1 MSVCT
6 VYYCTV
12 RRNLTTVTKV
22 SNNLLQYTCSYD
34 WSMAVGIVLY
44 ACIVLGITSIWS
56 TPQQHITNGSIS
68 IADRIKACC
77 QLLCIDDNNNDDVG
91 SSYTDGYNYSSL
103 FAQIDDTVRSSYI
116 EHVESSLEQ
125 QQQRGVEGPK
135 LNVLLVTRSTE
146 NIYPYSVYS
155 YLLQLIYSRVNGY
168 LLAPV
173 NSASFNSSDDYEYYP
188 KLSILLYH
196 IQRPDVHADY
206 VVWIDAGT
214 VAYSPRTFTFVSYV
228 YHLFISTMFI
238 RNYTYN

>member
-1 MSVCT
+1 
-6 VYYCTV
+6 
-12 RRNLTTVTKV
+12 
-22 SNNLLQYTCSYD
+22 
-34 WSMAVGIVLY
+34 MAVGIVLY

-56 TPQQHITNGSIS
+56 TPQKHIANGSIS
-68 IADRIKACC
+68 IIDRIKACC

-125 QQQRGVEGPK
+125 KQQQQRGVEGPK

-146 NIYPYSVYS
+146 SIYPYSVYS

-196 IQRPDVHADY
+196 IQRADAHADY

-214 VAYSPRTFTFVSYV
+214 VAHSPRTFTYVSYV
-228 YHLFISTMFI
+228 YHLFISMMFI
-238 RNYTYN
+238 RNYTHT